1 MRTDIK
7 TPIAAPTKG
16 GLRAMKG
23 RNLTITFAVAALA
36 LTLLGASA
44 APAATVPVKLRIEGA
59 TRTIYEGT
67 VKTEGHEVT
76 TQTGGTHKCDGT
88 NLGTNPTPGPT
99 PTAALDTAAAKA
111 GFTWDGT
118 WFASFEDFG
127 VERIADTAQ
136 TETEFWAVLVNYQF
150 ASVGGCQQE
159 VKPKEEVLW
168 AFNGFE
174 AAHILKLQKGKH
186 GAVRVTDGATG
197 EPIEGAT
204 VGPVNNGP
212 GVTTNAQGEAT
223 LTFTSPGKHLVK
235 AERAD
240 SIRSNGLKVK
250 T

>member
-1 MRTDIK
+1 MRADTK
-7 TPIAAPTKG
+7 TTNAAPNKG
-16 GLRAMKG
+16 GINAMKG
-23 RNLTITFAVAALA
+23 RHVIALAVAALA
-36 LTLLGASA
+36 LSLLGAPAASA
-44 APAATVPVKLRIEGA
+44 APVPVKLRIEGA

-67 VKTEGHEVT
+67 VKTEGHEVS

-99 PTAALDTAAAKA
+99 PTAALDTAAAKS

-118 WFASFEDFG
+118 WFGSFEDFG

-136 TETEFWAVLVNYQF
+136 TETEFWAVVVNYQF

-159 VKPKEEVLW
+159 LKPKDEVVW

-174 AAHILKLQKGKH
+174 AAHLLKLKKAKH
-186 GAVRVTDGATG
+186 GAVLVTDGATG
-197 EPIEGAT
+197 EPIAGAT

-212 GVTTNAQGEAT
+212 GVTTDAQGEAT
-223 LTFTSPGKHLVK
+223 PVFTSPGKHLLK

-240 SIRSNGLKVK
+240 SIRSNGLAVK